1 MLHFSRTRVFFWG
14 APGLPLTVTDRFRL
28 DGRTALVTGAGRGI
42 GRACAIALAQAGA
55 EVWLIARTRDEIEQ
69 AAAEIRAAG
78 GKAHAVAC
86 DVLSAAEVK
95 KVVMAMPVL
104 DVLVNNAGSNIP
116 EPFVEVS
123 EAHLDRLLDLNV
135 RAAFLVAQAA
145 AKKMLEAPERRQR
158 GGAILHMSSQM
169 GHVGAVNRTV
179 YCMTK
184 HALEGLTKAMA
195 ALGSFNYN
203 AAKAAVIMMTRSAA
217 LELAPH
223 GIRVVS
229 IAPTFV
235 ETPLYNQL
243 AAAKPGFAQWVK
255 ERIPAGGVG
264 RAEDVA
270 SAVVFAASPA
280 AALVTGS
287 SLLVDG
293 GWTAQ

>member
-1 MLHFSRTRVFFWG
+1 LI
-14 APGLPLTVTDRFRL
+14 DFRL

-42 GRACAIALAQAGA
+42 GRACAVALAEAGA
-55 EVWLIARTRDEIEQ
+55 EVWLAARTRAEVEE
-69 AAAEIRAAG
+69 AARAIG
-78 GKAHAVAC
+78 GKAKAVVC
-86 DVLSAAEVK
+86 DVTDSASLK
-95 KVVMAMPVL
+95 KIISQMPVL

-135 RAAFLVAQAA
+135 RAAFLAAQAA
-145 AKKMLEAPERRQR
+145 ARKMLEAPDRKAR
-158 GGAILHMSSQM
+158 GGAIVNMSSQM
-169 GHVGAVNRTV
+169 GHVGGIDRSV

-184 HALEGLTKAMA
+184 HALEGLTKA
-195 ALGSFNYN
+195 
-203 AAKAAVIMMTRSAA
+203 AA

-235 ETPLYNQL
+235 ETPMYQRM
-243 AAAKPGFAQWVK
+243 AQEKPGFAQWVR
-255 ERIPAGGVG
+255 ERIPQGSVG
-264 RAEDVA
+264 RPQDVA
-270 SAVVFAASPA
+270 AALVFAASPA
-280 AALVTGS
+280 ARLVTGS

>member
-1 MLHFSRTRVFFWG
+1 MDIN
-14 APGLPLTVTDRFRL
+14 ARFRL

-42 GRACAIALAQAGA
+42 GRSCAIALAQAGA
-55 EVWLIARTRDEIEQ
+55 EVWLAARTKDEIEQ

-78 GKAHAVAC
+78 GKADAAVC
-86 DVLSAAEVK
+86 DVTKSAEVTK
-95 KVVMAMPVL
+95 LITSMPVL
-104 DVLVNNAGSNIP
+104 DVLVNNAGTNIP

-123 EAHLDRLLDLNV
+123 EAHLDQLLELNV
-135 RAAFLVAQAA
+135 RAAFVVAQAA
-145 AKKMLEAPERRQR
+145 AKKMLGR
-158 GGAILHMSSQM
+158 GGAIINMSSQM

-195 ALGSFNYN
+195 
-203 AAKAAVIMMTRSAA
+203 

-223 GIRVVS
+223 AIRVVS

-235 ETPLYNQL
+235 ETPMYRKMR
-243 AAAKPGFAQWVK
+243 AAKPELEKWVTD
-255 ERIPAGGVG
+255 RIPMGKAGHPD
-264 RAEDVA
+264 DVA
-270 SAVVFAASPA
+270 AAVVFAASPA
-280 AALVTGS
+280 ASLVTGT